1 MGPGGKE
8 TQEIA
13 LDSTRETG
21 GGRLII
27 MQQISDQTLYQ
38 HVENGQGTKEVADV
52 VKARPINRTRR
63 APEDL
68 WKGEG
73 DRTKIT

>member
-1 MGPGGKE
+1 MGPGRGRDPR
-8 TQEIA
+8 
-13 LDSTRETG
+13 DSTRETG

-27 MQQISDQTLYQ
+27 MQQRNDQTLHQ
-38 HVENGQGTKEVADV
+38 HVENGQGMMEVADV

-63 APEDL
+63 ASENL

-73 DRTKIT
+73 ERTKIT